1 MPPVSWHD
9 LLAQTTLLPGA
20 ARLLELRSGEL
31 PQKDELCGPFGAVLA
46 LRAAGV
52 RRPPGGGP
60 LDQDVVALAA
70 GTVLSPPPRTGSL
83 PPGQRGR
90 DDYRLTLPEAADPT
104 SAGTSAVGVA
114 RAIERLSAGTL
125 AVVPAS
131 GQWDPARLREL
142 LGCLAGKLGGDP
154 VTVLANLATGELAE
168 HRTYPAELA
177 RYLETGDDQPLPASH
192 WQAGHFVALAGLLD
206 GPAGCLVLV
215 ADSYPLLG
223 WDGLHLQ
230 PVERLAAAL
239 RREGL
244 PPGGLLLVVPA
255 ARRDVTQALVS
266 AAGLRP
272 KLWDNGSPD
281 AAGDTL
287 DRRPWR
293 IC

>member
-1 MPPVSWHD
+1 MPPVSWRD
-9 LLAQTTLLPGA
+9 LLARTTLLPGA
-20 ARLLELRSGEL
+20 ARLLEPRSGEL
-31 PQKDELCGPFGAVLA
+31 PQKDELCGAFVALLA

-52 RRPPGGGP
+52 RRAPGGVP

-83 PPGQRGR
+83 PPGQRARG
-90 DDYRLTLPEAADPT
+90 DYRLTLPETADPT

-131 GQWDPARLREL
+131 GRWDPVRLRSL
-142 LGCLAGKLGGDP
+142 LHRLAAEP

-168 HRTYPAELA
+168 HRTDPAELA
-177 RYLETGDDQPLPASH
+177 RYLETGGDQPLPASH
-192 WQAGHFVALAGLLD
+192 WSVGHFVPLAGVLD
-206 GPAGCLVLV
+206 GPAGSLVLV
-215 ADSYPLLG
+215 ADSYPSLG

-255 ARRDVTQALVS
+255 TRREVTRASVT
-266 AAGLRP
+266 AAGLRAE
-272 KLWDNGSPD
+272 LWDNGSPD
-281 AAGDTL
+281 AAGDPGP
-287 DRRPWR
+287 RPPTR
-293 IC
+293 SRTP

>member
-1 MPPVSWHD
+1 MPPVLWRD
-9 LLAQTTLLPGA
+9 LLARTTLLPGA

-52 RRPPGGGP
+52 WRTPGGAP
-60 LDQDVVALAA
+60 LDQDLVALSA

-90 DDYRLTLPEAADPT
+90 DDYRLTLPGAADPT

-125 AVVPAS
+125 AVVPVS
-131 GQWDPARLREL
+131 GQWDPVRLHSL
-142 LGCLAGKLGGDP
+142 LHRLPAEP
-154 VTVLANLATGELAE
+154 VTLLANVATGELAE
-168 HRTYPAELA
+168 HRTDPDELA
-177 RYLETGDDQPLPASH
+177 RYLDTGDDRTLPAPH
-192 WQAGHFVALAGLLD
+192 WSVGHFVALVGVLD
-206 GPAGCLVLV
+206 GPAGSLVLV
-215 ADSYPLLG
+215 ADSYPSLG

-239 RREGL
+239 RRTGL
-244 PPGGLLLVVPA
+244 PPGGLLLVVPS
-255 ARRDVTQALVS
+255 ARRRPVRELVE
-266 AAGLRP
+266 AVGLRTA
-272 KLWDNGSPD
+272 LWDNGSPD

-287 DRRPWR
+287 DRRPPR
-293 IC
+293 R

>member
-1 MPPVSWHD
+1 MPPVSWRD
-9 LLAQTTLLPGA
+9 LLARTMLLPGA

-52 RRPPGGGP
+52 WCDPGGIP
-60 LDQDVVALAA
+60 LDQDVVALVA

-90 DDYRLTLPEAADPT
+90 DDYRLALPEAVDPA
-104 SAGTSAVGVA
+104 SAGTSAVGVV

-131 GQWDPARLREL
+131 GQWDPVRLRSL
-142 LGCLAGKLGGDP
+142 LRRLTAEP

-168 HRTYPAELA
+168 HRTDPAELA
-177 RYLETGDDQPLPASH
+177 RYLETGDDRPLPASR

-215 ADSYPLLG
+215 ADSYPPLG

-255 ARRDVTQALVS
+255 ARRDVTQALVG
-266 AAGLRP
+266 AVGVRTE
-272 KLWDNGSPD
+272 LWDNGSPD
-281 AAGDTL
+281 AGDT
-287 DRRPWR
+287 RGRAATRP
-293 IC
+293 

>member
-1 MPPVSWHD
+1 MPPVSWRD
-9 LLAQTTLLPGA
+9 LLARTTLLPGA

-52 RRPPGGGP
+52 RRVPDGGL
-60 LDQDVVALAA
+60 LDQDVASLAA

-83 PPGQRGR
+83 PPGQHGR
-90 DDYRLTLPEAADPT
+90 DDYRLTLPEAADAT

-131 GQWDPARLREL
+131 GQWDPVRLHSL
-142 LGCLAGKLGGDP
+142 LHQLAAEP

-168 HRTYPAELA
+168 HRTDPDELA
-177 RYLETGDDQPLPASH
+177 RYLETGDDRPLPASR
-192 WQAGHFVALAGLLD
+192 WAVGHFVALAGVLD
-206 GPAGCLVLV
+206 GPVGSLVLV
-215 ADSYPLLG
+215 ADSYPSLG

-244 PPGGLLLVVPA
+244 PPGGLLLVVAA
-255 ARRDVTQALVS
+255 ARRDVTRASVS
-266 AAGLRP
+266 AAGLRTE
-272 KLWDNGSPD
+272 LWDNGSPD
-281 AAGDTL
+281 AARDTL
-287 DRRPWR
+287 DGQAPA
-293 IC
+293 